1 MTIVETAL
9 VQVCCRF
16 LQVLYIRVHVLSV
29 LGVHCFG
36 WQIFKT
42 SKIAIMPSILAW
54 FALDVIGMA
63 AMLDECYNQGRR
75 NDVKARG
82 ADFRERALFN

>member
-1 MTIVETAL
+1 MC
-9 VQVCCRF
+9 VCVC
-16 LQVLYIRVHVLSV
+16 VLSV
-29 LGVHCFG
+29 FGVHCFG

-42 SKIAIMPSILAW
+42 SKIEIMPSILAW

-63 AMLDECYNQGRR
+63 AMLDEFYNQGRR

-82 ADFRERALFN
+82 ADFRERALLN